1 MSQPTSEEER
11 IKRFLAIAS
20 HDLQSPLRHI
30 AMYAEILLEDLESS
44 IDADQ
49 VKSLRTI
56 LDKAQAAQKLT
67 KTLMSFAAG
76 APQIAVSDVELDPLV
91 AEIWQELEQPN
102 ATSEVALEVGSLPKI
117 RTDRSILRLILKN
130 VIANA
135 LTHHG
140 DGPVQVRVDADVA
153 GSQCAIHVSDNGPA
167 IDPATRDK
175 IFDAFWAAPTEGI
188 TPGLGL
194 GLAVV
199 RDLATALGGDVHLDH
214 SGEPG
219 NRFTITLPGAR

>member
-1 MSQPTSEEER
+1 MSQPASNEER

-67 KTLMSFAAG
+67 KALMSFAAG
-76 APQIAVSDVELDPLV
+76 APQIAVSDVELEPLV
-91 AEIWQELEQPN
+91 AEIWQELEQRSAMPE
-102 ATSEVALEVGSLPKI
+102 AALETGALPTV
-117 RTDRSILRLILKN
+117 RSDRSILRLILKN

-140 DGPVQVRVDADVA
+140 DGPVRVRIDADVS
-153 GSQCAIHVSDNGPA
+153 GSQCTIRVSDNGPA
-167 IDPATRDK
+167 IDPDHRDK
-175 IFDAFWAAPTEGI
+175 IFDAFWAAPVEGI
-188 TPGLGL
+188 VPSPGL

-199 RDLATALGGDVHLDH
+199 RDLATALGGDAHLDH

>member
-1 MSQPTSEEER
+1 MSQPTSDEER

-67 KTLMSFAAG
+67 KALMSFAAG
-76 APQIAVSDVELDPLV
+76 APQIAVSDVELEPLI
-91 AEIWQELEQPN
+91 AEIWQELEQQDLTSN
-102 ATSEVALEVGSLPKI
+102 ATLEAQALPTV

-135 LTHHG
+135 LAHRG
-140 DGPVQVRVDADVA
+140 NGSARVRIEADVT
-153 GSQCAIHVSDNGPA
+153 GSQCAIRVSDNGPA
-167 IDPATRDK
+167 INPEQRDK
-175 IFDAFWAAPTEGI
+175 IFDAFWAAPAEGI
-188 TPGLGL
+188 APGLGL
-194 GLAVV
+194 GLTVV
-199 RDLATALGGDVHLDH
+199 SDLATALGGDVHLDH

>member
-1 MSQPTSEEER
+1 MSQPTSDEER

-67 KTLMSFAAG
+67 KALMSFAAG
-76 APQIAVSDVELDPLV
+76 SPQITVSDVELEPLV
-91 AEIWQELEQPN
+91 AEIWRELELQN
-102 ATSEVALEVGSLPKI
+102 LTSDAALEARALPTI
-117 RTDRSILRLILKN
+117 RTDQSILRLILKN

-140 DGPVQVRVDADVA
+140 DGPVLVRVEADVS
-153 GSQCAIHVSDNGPA
+153 GSQCTIRVSDNGAA
-167 IDPATRDK
+167 IDPEHRDK
-175 IFDAFWAAPTEGI
+175 IFDAFWAAPAEGVA
-188 TPGLGL
+188 PGPGL

-199 RDLATALGGDVHLDH
+199 RDLAAALGGNAQLDH

-219 NRFTITLPGAR
+219 NRFTIRLPAAR